1 MKKLL
6 ILLLSVA
13 LIAGVLGGCADT
25 GQSGLKDSGGNQYYF
40 YYTNQEETSCR
51 EKVMC
56 LRRKVP
62 RI

>member
-40 YYTNQEETSCR
+40 YYTNQEETKLQR
-51 EKVMC
+51 ESY
-56 LRRKVP
+56 VP
-62 RI
+62 DK

>member
-13 LIAGVLGGCADT
+13 LIAGVLGVALI
-25 GQSGLKDSGGNQYYF
+25 QDSLALRTAEAINIIFTIQIRKK
-40 YYTNQEETSCR
+40 QSCR